1 MIKKSG
7 DQYVVTDST
16 GEKILGKHESKK
28 EAIRQLQTIEA
39 SKAERQQANE
49 SKILS
54 FTEYLSSNA

>member
-7 DQYVVTDST
+7 NQYVVTDST

-28 EAIRQLQTIEA
+28 QAIRQLRAIEA
-39 SKAERQQANE
+39 SKADRQQANE

-54 FTEYLSSNA
+54 FAEYLSSNA

>member
-16 GEKILGKHESKK
+16 GEKILGEHESKK
-28 EAIRQLQTIEA
+28 QAIRQLQAIEA